1 MMKPSDPTDI
11 DIVIDASSLYAR
23 AFFAAQRSG
32 TDPVIAGLRSF
43 LGLINRTKATR
54 AIFCWDG
61 KSKSEKVRGEKP
73 EGYDDH
79 RASFQDNIDWLWSC
93 PQIRSLDHEADDLV
107 ATVVYSDLI
116 SQEVYVV
123 SGDKD
128 LQQLMDCRKDRVVGY
143 YCLNK
148 KRLLTTEEVVEKW
161 TIKRPSHIAVAL
173 AILGDPVDGISGIKG
188 WGPSKVAKLF
198 EAVPHGSTFEE
209 AVLAIDDQ
217 IPEPLKQTFYDC
229 LEATILHQD
238 AVLESGPQKLNW
250 RHPHEL
256 GDANLG
262 EIREQYSKGYHEA
275 VQVSIDDDI

>member
-1 MMKPSDPTDI
+1 MNCSPTDI

-43 LGLINRTKATR
+43 LGLINHTKATR
-54 AIFCWDG
+54 AILCWDG

-73 EGYDDH
+73 DGYDSH
-79 RASFQDNIDWLWSC
+79 RSSFQDHVDWLWSC

-107 ATVVYSDLI
+107 ASVVYSDLV
-116 SQEVYVV
+116 SQEIYVI

-128 LQQLMDCRKDRVVGY
+128 LQQLMDCRKDRTVGY

-148 KRLLTTEEVVEKW
+148 KKILTVDEVIQKW
-161 TIKRPSHIAVAL
+161 SIKRPSHISIAL
-173 AILGDPVDGISGIKG
+173 AILGDPGDGISGIKG
-188 WGPSKVAKLF
+188 WGPAKVAKLF
-198 EAVPHGSTFEE
+198 ESVSENASFEE
-209 AVLAIDDQ
+209 AVLTVDDQ
-217 IPEPLKQTFYDC
+217 IPEALKQIFYDC

-250 RHPHEL
+250 RHPSEL
-256 GDANLG
+256 DDANLN
-262 EIREQYSKGYHEA
+262 EIREQYSTGYYNA
-275 VQVSIDDDI
+275 APVSIDDI

>member
-1 MMKPSDPTDI
+1 MKSSPTDI

-32 TDPVIAGLRSF
+32 TDPVIAGIRSF
-43 LGLINRTKATR
+43 LGVINHTKATR
-54 AIFCWDG
+54 AILCWDG

-79 RASFQDNIDWLWSC
+79 RASFQDHVDWLWSC
-93 PQIRSLDHEADDLV
+93 PQIRSMEHEADDLV
-107 ATVVYSDLI
+107 ASVVYSDLV
-116 SQEVYVV
+116 SQEIYVV

-148 KRLLTTEEVVEKW
+148 KKILDTDEVIEKW
-161 TIKRPSHIAVAL
+161 SIKKPSHISIAL
-173 AILGDPVDGISGIKG
+173 AILGDPGDGISGIKG
-188 WGPSKVAKLF
+188 WGPAKVAKLF
-198 EAVPHGSTFEE
+198 EAVPAGASFEE
-209 AVLAIDDQ
+209 AVLTIDDQ
-217 IPEPLKQTFYDC
+217 IPESLKQTFYDC

-250 RHPHEL
+250 RHPDEL
-256 GDANLG
+256 GDANLS
-262 EIREQYSKGYHEA
+262 EIREQYSSGYYSGVKA
-275 VQVSIDDDI
+275 SIDDL